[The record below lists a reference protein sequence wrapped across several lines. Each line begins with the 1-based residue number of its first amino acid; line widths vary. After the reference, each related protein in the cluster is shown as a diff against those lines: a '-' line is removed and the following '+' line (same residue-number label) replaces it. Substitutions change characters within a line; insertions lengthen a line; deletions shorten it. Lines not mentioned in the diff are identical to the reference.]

1 MTDAKKVTIFSHFK
15 IKYGNMR
22 KNPPPP
28 DIVYFRIFPFI
39 SDKEN
44 AFYNKSFVEKA
55 TYRIYN

>member
-1 MTDAKKVTIFSHFK
+1 MVICERKK
-15 IKYGNMR
+15 N
-22 KNPPPP
+22 NP

-55 TYRIYN
+55 T

>member
-1 MTDAKKVTIFSHFK
+1 MTDAKKSYIFSLFK
-15 IKYGNMR
+15 IKYGNLR
-22 KNPPPP
+22 KKKNNP
-28 DIVYFRIFPFI
+28 DLVYFRIFPFI